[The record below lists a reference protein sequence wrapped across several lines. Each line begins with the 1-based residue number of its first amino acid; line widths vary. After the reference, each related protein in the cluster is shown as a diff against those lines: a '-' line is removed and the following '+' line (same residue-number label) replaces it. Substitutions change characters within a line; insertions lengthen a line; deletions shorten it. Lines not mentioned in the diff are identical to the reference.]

1 MKNYIKSQINV
12 TRFDTED
19 VMMES
24 GGGSVYGVYSLS
36 NWNNQNDDITIDASN
51 GNVDLIS
58 ASAGQ

>member
-19 VMMES
+19 VMTTS
-24 GGGSVYGVYSLS
+24 GTGSYYGVYSLS